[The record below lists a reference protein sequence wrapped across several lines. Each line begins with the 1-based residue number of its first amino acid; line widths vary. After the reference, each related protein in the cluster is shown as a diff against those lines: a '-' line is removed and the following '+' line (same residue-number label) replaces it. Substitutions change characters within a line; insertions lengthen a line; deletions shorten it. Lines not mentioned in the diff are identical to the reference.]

1 MQRLQTR
8 EELFCEKDEIPILA
22 VDENANAEVLC
33 AKPPEGSSFIPR
45 KHGYV
50 KTYYFWIFFSIALI
64 FGLIV
69 WSMINTRLSTVSV
82 AGVPLSQLF
91 TPVLMIVFVLI
102 ALFGVSFAAFQAAKS
117 SERRMTRLIGNT
129 FFIVTLFVFLLWAYL
144 LITPGFAD
152 QAFWTSIVLVIIS
165 VLWVLWSWKV
175 SRGASYFMIIVALI
189 FAYLAFYTNQVRN
202 VVG

>member
-1 MQRLQTR
+1 MSDKD
-8 EELFCEKDEIPILA
+8 CDKDEIPILA
-22 VDENANAEVLC
+22 IDENYNSKVFC
-33 AKPPEGSSFIPR
+33 AREADNSTFIPK

-69 WSMINTRLSTVSV
+69 WSMINTRLSSVSV

-102 ALFGVSFAAFQAAKS
+102 ALFGVSFAAFQAAKN
-117 SERRMTRLIGNT
+117 SERRMSRLVGNT

-144 LITPGFAD
+144 LVTPGFVN
-152 QAFWTSIVLVIIS
+152 QAFWTSVVLVIIA
-165 VLWVLWSWKV
+165 VLWVLWSWKI

-202 VVG
+202 IVA